1 MYKGKKIIAINF
13 CDEKFEKTRKICSET
28 LLSKGKVDEVIEYS
42 PSMIDEE
49 FRKKNHRILSVKRGA
64 GLWLWK
70 PYFIFETLK
79 KMSDGDYLFYTDA
92 GVIVLKPISLLL
104 PSLETTGQ
112 DIMVYELP
120 LLEREWTKQETINII
135 LGDKECNDNQIL
147 ATYLLIR
154 NTLKS
159 RKFISEW
166 LDYMQDPICAYP
178 ENQTDTPNH
187 PHFVEH
193 REDQSVLSLLC
204 RKHGLSPFKDPS
216 QFGERPYEYAW
227 NKSYSLKWKRYSYRE
242 MNHFNSSYP
251 QILLTVRSADT
262 SKMIKRENIKAI
274 LNRFF
279 LYNKIIYKIK
289 NGCFFSVLD

>member
-1 MYKGKKIIAINF
+1 MYKDKKIIAINF
-13 CDEKFEKTRKICSET
+13 SNEKFEKTRKLCSET

-49 FRKKNHRILSVKRGA
+49 FRKRNHLILSVKRGA

-70 PYFIFETLK
+70 PYFILETLK

-104 PSLETTGQ
+104 PSLEATGQ
-112 DIMVYELP
+112 DIMTYELP
-120 LLEREWTKQETINII
+120 LLEKEWTKQETINFI

-147 ATYLLIR
+147 ATYILIR
-154 NTLKS
+154 NTPKS
-159 RKFISEW
+159 REFISEW
-166 LDYMQDPICAYP
+166 LKYMRSPICSSP
-178 ENQTDTPNH
+178 ENQTETPNL
-187 PHFVEH
+187 PNFIEH

-204 RKHGLSPFKDPS
+204 RKYRLSPFKDPS

-227 NKSYSLKWKRYSYRE
+227 NKSYAQKWERYSYRE
-242 MNHFNSSYP
+242 MNHSNSNYP
-251 QILLTVRSADT
+251 QILLTIRCANP
-262 SKMIKRENIKAI
+262 SKMIKREKIIAI
-274 LNRFF
+274 LNKFF

-289 NGCFFSVLD
+289 NGCFYGVSD